1 MTEPKIVIEG
11 VVLSEAQAM
20 TVRVALD
27 AFHDRHQ
34 SGALGDDHHGQAMSS
49 AYAKRSEEVL
59 NLIHQADSQSVIREH
74 RSGSDITPID
84 QAICSLLVAP
94 IQTLG
99 MNISVVIALVLF
111 YQNSPWWRAA
121 FISSMIFGAFLYRAT
136 PSIVEAT
143 KKRAKARHRNRFPY

>member
-1 MTEPKIVIEG
+1 MTEAKIVIEG
-11 VVLSEAQAM
+11 SELTEAQAM

-34 SGALGDDHHGQAMSS
+34 SGALGDDHNGQTTSS

-59 NLIHQADSQSVIREH
+59 RLIHQAESKSLVHERRVENE
-74 RSGSDITPID
+74 ITPLD

-94 IQTLG
+94 IETLG
-99 MNISVVIALVLF
+99 MNVSAVIALVLF
-111 YQNSPWWRAA
+111 YQNSKWWSTA
-121 FISSMIFGAFLYRAT
+121 FIISLIFGALLYRVT

-143 KKRAKARHRNRFPY
+143 KKRAKARSRNRYPY